1 MPMHITKTEQER
13 VLTMPRKYLQICLLR
28 CKAGK
33 QRNMGNHWAKRWRQ
47 DAICSDVAI
56 VLTPD
61 PTECHTWSLTKTLE
75 FGTQMSSGYLS
86 VQAGSKFEMQLF
98 TLHHLDQSVCP
109 VSIIFTTCNS
119 YTWHTSFDI
128 IIVQV
133 YMFHCSNHNKI
144 QQTWMTRRN
153 GLKNASFKLSFFI
166 SQKKTVPTIDWA
178 VLVVRRPSFFEYF
191 DWRIEKFLVSIQP
204 NPHGHPRPNCVSSV
218 TSGHWRAQQLANL
231 KASCYT
237 ANKTMANTADGC
249 LTVWYLKQMFVPH

>member
-166 SQKKTVPTIDWA
+166 SQKKNGPDHRLGGTRREKTLLFWVLRLEDREVSRVHPTQSTWPSTTELRVFSNIGSLEGPA
-178 VLVVRRPSFFEYF
+178 VG
-191 DWRIEKFLVSIQP
+191 QP
-204 NPHGHPRPNCVSSV
+204 ESKLLHG
-218 TSGHWRAQQLANL
+218 
-231 KASCYT
+231 K
-237 ANKTMANTADGC
+237 
-249 LTVWYLKQMFVPH
+249 

>member
-1 MPMHITKTEQER
+1 
-13 VLTMPRKYLQICLLR
+13 
-28 CKAGK
+28 
-33 QRNMGNHWAKRWRQ
+33 MGNHWAKRWRQ

-61 PTECHTWSLTKTLE
+61 PTECHTWSRTKALE

-109 VSIIFTTCNS
+109 VSRIFTTCNS
-119 YTWHTSFDI
+119 YTWYTSFDI

-144 QQTWMTRRN
+144 QQKWMTRRN
-153 GLKNASFKLSFFI
+153 GLKSASSKLSV
-166 SQKKTVPTIDWA
+166 SSPKTPVPTIDWA

-204 NPHGHPRPNCVSSV
+204 NPHGHPRPNCASSV
-218 TSGHWRAQQLANL
+218 TLGHWRALQLANL
-231 KASCYT
+231 K
-237 ANKTMANTADGC
+237 ADGC